1 MEGASEKPPSSDEA
15 GAGSTAGVEA
25 TIVRLVALADG
36 EAPTVGNPNG
46 LTVNRLNENGAKG
59 LNNRGLA

>member
-1 MEGASEKPPSSDEA
+1 M
-15 GAGSTAGVEA
+15 AGVEVTA
-25 TIVRLVALADG
+25 VRLVALAVA
-36 EAPTVGNPNG
+36 EAPTVGNPKG